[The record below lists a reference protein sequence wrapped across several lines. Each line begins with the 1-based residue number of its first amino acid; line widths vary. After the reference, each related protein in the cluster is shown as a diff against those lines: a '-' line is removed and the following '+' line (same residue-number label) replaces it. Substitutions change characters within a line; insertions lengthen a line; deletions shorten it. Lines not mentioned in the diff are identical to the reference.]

1 MAKKREK
8 FSFKSLLEQ
17 FMQKS
22 LQSLISVVSSNA
34 DHLIEW
40 IKVIPVIKRKI
51 RKLLTEF
58 VLLAAGLAVMGM
70 GLGIYLASKI
80 PQLADGISHMFV
92 GLALVLAAIIYAKLA
107 K

>member
-1 MAKKREK
+1 MAKKGEK

-40 IKVIPVIKRKI
+40 IRVIPMIKRKI

-58 VLLAAGLAVMGM
+58 VLLSAGLAVMGM

-80 PQLADGISHMFV
+80 PQLVNGISHMLIGFS
-92 GLALVLAAIIYAKLA
+92 LVLAALIYAKLA